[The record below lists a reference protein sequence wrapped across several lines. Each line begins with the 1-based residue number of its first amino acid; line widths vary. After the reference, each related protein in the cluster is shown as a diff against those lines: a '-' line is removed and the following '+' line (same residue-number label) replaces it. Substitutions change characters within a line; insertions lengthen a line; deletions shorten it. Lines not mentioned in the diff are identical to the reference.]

1 MDKETLLKAV
11 KIGISV
17 EKEIYDLIKDNDG
30 RKAKVQAIL
39 GVLIS
44 QPHFRTQL
52 LIGALEPSDLVRMQ
66 KEDFISAEK
75 KKKLAEAAEAKMAEQ
90 RTDYFR
96 SQAKKGQ
103 IADGFFTCKRC
114 KSKKTEFYQ

>member
-52 LIGALEPSDLVRMQ
+52 LNGELVPSDLVRMQ

-75 KKKLAEAAEAKMAEQ
+75 KKKLAEAAEAKMAE
-90 RTDYFR
+90 
-96 SQAKKGQ
+96 
-103 IADGFFTCKRC
+103 
-114 KSKKTEFYQ
+114 